1 MKKLA
6 FAFAA
11 ALVLSAPAAAQSA
24 ASAPQS
30 ASHAIGPWQQDAAIG
45 IQNRAANVAYLAPA
59 ASSGGANKGQP
70 IALMA
75 VGGAAIVLGA
85 LMDNDASGLLIVG
98 GSVLGLYGL
107 YLYLR

>member
-11 ALVLSAPAAAQSA
+11 ALAFAAPAAAQS
-24 ASAPQS
+24 SAPAAPS
-30 ASHAIGPWQQDAAIG
+30 ASQTIGPWQRDATIG
-45 IQNRAANVAYLAPA
+45 FQNRAANVAYLAPA
-59 ASSGGANKGQP
+59 ASSAGANQGQP

-85 LMDNDASGLLIVG
+85 LMDNGASGLLIVG